1 MSVAGQ
7 IESGVVTLM
16 NADVERIA
24 TGLRQSQELWASLLE
39 IPLSVWLLSRQI
51 SWAAL
56 APLGVILICTS
67 GALGSAPKLIS
78 SQKSWLD
85 RIQARVNTTT
95 AMIGLIKPVKMTAL
109 TPELEKN
116 ITELREREVE
126 NSDVF
131 RRMLVTITTFSDRA
145 LTSLVLMNLLF
156 EPVAF
161 FITAKRS
168 SDEVEKGTMSSLS
181 AEQLEAGE
189 AAKGDGSSS
198 CVVVAAKARCGW
210 NETTPPV
217 LEGLDFRVKKGS
229 LTMVVGPSLA
239 RALYA
244 RRSLILI
251 DDALSGLDAST
262 EEIVFESLFGAK
274 GLLRGNDTTV
284 ILVTNSVR
292 RFAQADHIIAL
303 GRDGTIAEQGTFDD
317 LSRANGYVSVL
328 NKEEN
333 TPPERHEAEKRS
345 SKMPCSLGSG
355 RAKSSSDDKADSHP
369 AASLGH
375 LGIYGYYIRTFG
387 WTRWVVFW
395 IFCALYGFGTAFPS
409 VWVKWWTSY
418 NEEHPHSKIAYYLA
432 LYAIFA
438 AFGVAA
444 LALAASTMVMTMV
457 PRAARTLHQRLLT
470 TVLSAPMSFFAST
483 DTGAI
488 TNRFSQDLELID
500 MELPVALVRSAMM
513 ACLLVAQL
521 VVILVSAKYVGIALP
536 CAIAVVYFVQ
546 MFYLRTSR
554 RLRLLDIEAKAR
566 LGTKFLELLSG
577 QVTIR
582 AFQSEGR
589 QLSQFMQALNSAQ
602 KPFYLLYCVQRWLNM
617 VLDLIVGSIA
627 ILIVIIAVKGKGH
640 TDASMTGLAL
650 VNLVSFAQMLKQL
663 ISNYTLLETSMGALA
678 RVRTFTTETK
688 SENSPGDKD
697 YKIPEEWPSLGGI
710 EFRNVTA
717 SYKNIARVGDNSSD
731 EKANCMPTLNNLSF
745 SIEPGTRVALCGRTG
760 SGKSSIILSLLRML
774 DLESGCIT
782 IDGLDISNIP
792 RQVVRSRL
800 IAMPQDPF
808 VLLGTVRDNV
818 DPLGTATDEE
828 VKAALSQVRLLDVL
842 EMAKRDSGGDE
853 EGDDLQSSVLNMP
866 LTVDMLSHGQRQ
878 LLCLARTFVR
888 KSSVLI
894 LDEPT
899 ASLDS
904 QTNAFV
910 QKIIRSEFQNHTII
924 AVAHRLDTIMDFDVV
939 FVLDQGQVVESGRP
953 VDLVQRDSRFK
964 ELFQMQRGQQ
974 QQ

>member
-1 MSVAGQ
+1 M
-7 IESGVVTLM
+7 
-16 NADVERIA
+16 
-24 TGLRQSQELWASLLE
+24 
-39 IPLSVWLLSRQI
+39 
-51 SWAAL
+51 
-56 APLGVILICTS
+56 
-67 GALGSAPKLIS
+67 
-78 SQKSWLD
+78 
-85 RIQARVNTTT
+85 
-95 AMIGLIKPVKMTAL
+95 
-109 TPELEKN
+109 
-116 ITELREREVE
+116 
-126 NSDVF
+126 
-131 RRMLVTITTFSDRA
+131 
-145 LTSLVLMNLLF
+145 
-156 EPVAF
+156 
-161 FITAKRS
+161 
-168 SDEVEKGTMSSLS
+168 
-181 AEQLEAGE
+181 
-189 AAKGDGSSS
+189 
-198 CVVVAAKARCGW
+198 
-210 NETTPPV
+210 
-217 LEGLDFRVKKGS
+217 
-229 LTMVVGPSLA
+229 
-239 RALYA
+239 
-244 RRSLILI
+244 
-251 DDALSGLDAST
+251 SGLDAST
-262 EEIVFESLFGAK
+262 EETVFESLFGTK

-292 RFAQADHIIAL
+292 RFGQADHIIAL

-317 LSRANGYVSVL
+317 LSRANGYVSVIC
-328 NKEEN
+328 EEKN
-333 TPPERHEAEKRS
+333 SLPERHQAEKRS
-345 SKMPCSLGSG
+345 SSMPSLLGSG
-355 RAKSSSDDKADSHP
+355 QTKSSSDDKADSHP
-369 AASLGH
+369 AASLGD
-375 LGIYGYYIRTFG
+375 LSIYGYYIRTFG
-387 WTRWVVFW
+387 WTGWVVFW

-409 VWVKWWTSY
+409 VWVKWWTSH
-418 NEEHPHSKIAYYLA
+418 NAEHPHSKIAYYLS

-438 AFGVAA
+438 ALGVAA

-521 VVILVSAKYVGIALP
+521 VVILVSTKYVGIALP

-546 MFYLRTSR
+546 TFYLRTSR

-602 KPFYLLYCVQRWLNM
+602 KPFYHMYCVQRWLNL
-617 VLDLIVGSIA
+617 VLDCLVGSIA

-640 TDASMTGLAL
+640 TDASLTGLAL

-663 ISNYTLLETSMGALA
+663 ISNYTLLETSMGALT
-678 RVRTFTTETK
+678 RVRTFTTETD

-697 YKIPEEWPSLGGI
+697 HEIPEEWPSLGGI
-710 EFRNVTA
+710 EFCNVTA
-717 SYKNIARVGDNSSD
+717 SYKNISRVGDDPSD
-731 EKANCMPTLNNLSF
+731 EKGKSRPTLGNISF

-782 IDGLDISNIP
+782 VDGLDISNIP
-792 RQVVRSRL
+792 RQAVRSRL

-818 DPLGTATDEE
+818 DPLGTATDDE
-828 VKAALSQVRLLDVL
+828 VKAALSKVRLLDVL
-842 EMAKRDSGGDE
+842 EMAKRDSSDE
-853 EGDDLQSSVLNMP
+853 EGNDPQMSVMNMP
-866 LTVDMLSHGQRQ
+866 LTADLLSHGQRQ

-904 QTNAFV
+904 QTDAFV
-910 QKIIRSEFQNHTII
+910 QKIIRSEFQKHTII

-964 ELFQMQRGQQ
+964 ELFQMQQALRGGNSRESTHNTPSPDKRS
-974 QQ
+974 

>member
-1 MSVAGQ
+1 
-7 IESGVVTLM
+7 
-16 NADVERIA
+16 
-24 TGLRQSQELWASLLE
+24 
-39 IPLSVWLLSRQI
+39 
-51 SWAAL
+51 
-56 APLGVILICTS
+56 
-67 GALGSAPKLIS
+67 
-78 SQKSWLD
+78 
-85 RIQARVNTTT
+85 
-95 AMIGLIKPVKMTAL
+95 
-109 TPELEKN
+109 
-116 ITELREREVE
+116 
-126 NSDVF
+126 
-131 RRMLVTITTFSDRA
+131 
-145 LTSLVLMNLLF
+145 
-156 EPVAF
+156 
-161 FITAKRS
+161 
-168 SDEVEKGTMSSLS
+168 
-181 AEQLEAGE
+181 
-189 AAKGDGSSS
+189 
-198 CVVVAAKARCGW
+198 
-210 NETTPPV
+210 
-217 LEGLDFRVKKGS
+217 
-229 LTMVVGPSLA
+229 MVRLSLA
-239 RALYA
+239 RAVYA

-262 EEIVFESLFGAK
+262 EETVFESLFGTK
-274 GLLRGNDTTV
+274 GLLRGTDTTV

-317 LSRANGYVSVL
+317 LARANGYLSVIC
-328 NKEEN
+328 EEKSSL
-333 TPPERHEAEKRS
+333 PERHHAEERS
-345 SKMPCSLGSG
+345 STMPSLLGSG
-355 RAKSSSDDKADSHP
+355 QAKSSSDDKADSHP
-369 AASLGH
+369 AASLGD
-375 LGIYGYYIRTFG
+375 LSIYGYYIRTFG

-418 NEEHPHSKIAYYLA
+418 NAEHPHSKIAYYLS

-444 LALAASTMVMTMV
+444 LALVASTMVMTMV

-589 QLSQFMQALNSAQ
+589 QLSQFMQSLNSAQ
-602 KPFYLLYCVQRWLNM
+602 KPFYLMYCVQRWLNL
-617 VLDLIVGSIA
+617 VLDWLVGSIA

-640 TDASMTGLAL
+640 TDASLTGLAL

-678 RVRTFTTETK
+678 RVRTFTTETD
-688 SENSPGDKD
+688 SENSPGDK
-697 YKIPEEWPSLGGI
+697 YHEIPEEWPSLGGI
-710 EFRNVTA
+710 EFCNVNA
-717 SYKNIARVGDNSSD
+717 SYKNISGVGDKPSD
-731 EKANCMPTLNNLSF
+731 EKAKIRPTLDNISF

-782 IDGLDISNIP
+782 VDGLDISNIP
-792 RQVVRSRL
+792 RQAVRSRL
-800 IAMPQDPF
+800 IVMPQDPF

-818 DPLGTATDEE
+818 DPLGTATDDE
-828 VKAALSQVRLLDVL
+828 VKAALSKVRLLDIL
-842 EMAKRDSGGDE
+842 EMAKRDSSDE
-853 EGDDLQSSVLNMP
+853 EGNDPQMSLLNMP
-866 LTVDMLSHGQRQ
+866 LTADMLSHGQRQ

-904 QTNAFV
+904 QTDAFV
-910 QKIIRSEFQNHTII
+910 QKIIRSEFQKHTII

-964 ELFQMQRGQQ
+964 ELFQMQQGKRQQ
-974 QQ
+974 